1 MPRFS
6 YEEADNYGSQ
16 QFDNKINYFQL
27 KKDGEKA
34 NIHLLGDDM
43 NDFPGYAVHQII
55 VGKSKSG
62 KEIRRYVNCLREA
75 GAPASDCPF
84 CAVGKNNPE
93 LSKVWAKLFI
103 PVYSCD
109 TDEVQIWER
118 GKAFFRTLASYCSHN
133 PHVSEIVTEVERQG
147 AAGDTN
153 TTYGLYA
160 TREEDNFNIEN
171 VRDDIPNILGDVVL
185 DKTFDE
191 MKYFVEH
198 GKFADDESSNDAG
211 VTRRSTSRD
220 DRPPFNEGN
229 ERRTPSRRNRSAE
242 DEY

>member
-6 YEEADNYGSQ
+6 YEEADSYGSQ

-27 KKDGEKA
+27 KQDHDTA
-34 NIHLLGDDM
+34 RIHLLGDDM

-55 VGKSKSG
+55 VGQTKSG
-62 KEIRRYVNCLREA
+62 KDIRRYVNCLREA

-84 CAVGKNNPE
+84 CAVGKSNPN
-93 LSKVWAKLFI
+93 LSKVLAKLFI

-118 GKAFFRTLASYCSHN
+118 GKSFFRPLASYCSRN

-147 AAGDTN
+147 AANDTN

-160 TREEDNFNIEN
+160 TREEDNFDIEN
-171 VRDDIPNILGDVVL
+171 IRDEIPNILGDVVL
-185 DKTFDE
+185 DKTYEE
-191 MKYFVEH
+191 MEYYVKH
-198 GKFADDESSNDAG
+198 GKFEDDDTNSSDNAG
-211 VTRRSTSRD
+211 VTRRNSSRD
-220 DRPPFNEGN
+220 ESS
-229 ERRTPSRRNRSAE
+229 ERRTPSRRSRDAE